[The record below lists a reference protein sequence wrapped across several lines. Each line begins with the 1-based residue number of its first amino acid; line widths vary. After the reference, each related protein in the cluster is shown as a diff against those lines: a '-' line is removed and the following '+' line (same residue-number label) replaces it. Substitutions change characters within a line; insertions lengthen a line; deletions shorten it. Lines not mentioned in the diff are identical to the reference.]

1 MEDDPATSE
10 PRPASEGLPSE
21 APPVEG
27 PPVEGPLA
35 RAMREKLEAAFRPV
49 RLEIV
54 NESHLH
60 AGHQPGFDGSG
71 ESHMRVRIA
80 APAFATMSRVE
91 RHRAVNALFAD
102 EFARGLHALAIDAQ
116 PA

>member
-1 MEDDPATSE
+1 MNETE
-10 PRPASEGLPSE
+10 
-21 APPVEG
+21 
-27 PPVEGPLA
+27 EGPLA
-35 RAMREKLEAAFRPV
+35 RAMREKLKAAFEPT

-60 AGHQPGFDGSG
+60 AGHREGFDGKG

-80 APAFATMSRVE
+80 APLFASMSRVE

-102 EFARGLHALAIDAQ
+102 EFERGLHALAIDAKG
-116 PA
+116 